1 MDAPA
6 KDSSSALK
14 KSVPPKKK
22 RSLARLLGM
31 SLLALIV
38 IGVVAAIAIR
48 TKNQADKRR
57 NLEDTVLQEL
67 KQPHKI
73 ALDAIAADS
82 GAKAALGDDI
92 QDDGGLGREGTGE
105 LDGTGTVIH
114 FDVTGSKGKGRVT
127 APAALQ
133 QGAWQIT
140 GEIEIKLTDGKTIK
154 VARPSDKPPDID
166 LGF

>member
-1 MDAPA
+1 MDAQEKEA
-6 KDSSSALK
+6 ASTL
-14 KSVPPKKK
+14 PKRK
-22 RSLARLLGM
+22 RSRFQ
-31 SLLALIV
+31 LILIPFLV
-38 IGVVAAIAIR
+38 LVAMIVAIGLYVGLM
-48 TKNQADKRR
+48 NQAYKRA
-57 NLEDTVLQEL
+57 NLQHTVLQEL

-82 GAKAALGDDI
+82 SAKVALGENIIDA
-92 QDDGGLGREGTGE
+92 GGLERDGTGE
-105 LDGTGTVIH
+105 LDRAGTVIH
-114 FDVTGSKGKGRVT
+114 FDVSGSKGKGRVT

-140 GEIEIKLTDGKTIK
+140 GEIEIKLPDGKTIK